1 MSDVAAAPVPAPA
14 PVVSS
19 QPDSHPYS
27 ARLCHVRIWPDFQ
40 GYGFNM
46 HAEKGKPGQYI
57 GKVDNGSPAE
67 AAGLKEGDRIIE
79 VNGTNVEQDNHQGV
93 VQKIK
98 SVSNETK
105 LLVVDTDA
113 DTYFKSKSVSVSG
126 SSSCVETITCPDRS
140 ATGKTGGSCTVH
152 SHTHTPTHC
161 TNSLLYTSI
170 PPHYTGLHITGIIM
184 ASVSYLLLLLL
195 LFTCSCK
202 CIISLA

>member
-1 MSDVAAAPVPAPA
+1 MGVEGRSTPSTAPVSPAP
-14 PVVSS
+14 SS
-19 QPDSHPYS
+19 TDTQSYA

-57 GKVDNGSPAE
+57 GKVDDGSPAE

-113 DTYFKSKSVSVSG
+113 DNHFKSKSITI
-126 SSSCVETITCPDRS
+126 SSNSPFVNTITCPER
-140 ATGKTGGSCTVH
+140 AGAAGKALNTYVKYTYDKHVH
-152 SHTHTPTHC
+152 VC
-161 TNSLLYTSI
+161 L
-170 PPHYTGLHITGIIM
+170 
-184 ASVSYLLLLLL
+184 
-195 LFTCSCK
+195 
-202 CIISLA
+202 